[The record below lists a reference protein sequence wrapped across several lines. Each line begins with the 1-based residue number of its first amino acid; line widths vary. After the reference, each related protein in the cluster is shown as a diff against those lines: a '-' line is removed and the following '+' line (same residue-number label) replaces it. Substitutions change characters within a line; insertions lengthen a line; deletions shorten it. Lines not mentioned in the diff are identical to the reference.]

1 MLNYD
6 FPLTPRARTYLKF
19 ESVFTRAELCRGIKT
34 AQETVCLLR
43 CVVDYLDLVDGTGS
57 IKIELLK
64 DLERCDTRLRAWAQD
79 PEADTQFVG
88 ELRQSVATAKRELDA
103 FTRQRTVLQTDP
115 IIEIVKPRFHTPSG
129 VNCFDTPLFTFW
141 MQLPVEERLQ
151 TVGKWLHEF
160 DCLRVPVTTILYLW
174 RLCADPQKRTARKG
188 FLQEGAE
195 NCDLINIRYDSSV
208 RAYPVVSGF
217 QSRINIHFIPY
228 EKGAPV
234 GDIPFELA
242 FISSSLG

>member
-1 MLNYD
+1 MLRYD

-19 ESVFTRAELCRGIKT
+19 ESVFTRTEANREIRT
-34 AQETVCLLR
+34 PPETICLLR

-64 DLERCDTRLRAWAQD
+64 DLERCDTRLRAWEKD
-79 PEADTQFVG
+79 PEADGEFVSQ
-88 ELRQSVATAKRELDA
+88 LRSKVADAKRELDT
-103 FTRQRTVLQTDP
+103 FTRQRIVLQTDP

-129 VNCFDTPLFTFW
+129 VNCFDTPLFEYW
-141 MQLPVEERLQ
+141 LHLPYEERLE
-151 TVGKWLHEF
+151 TVKRWLHEF
-160 DCLRVPVTTILYLW
+160 DCLRIPVSTILYLW
-174 RLCADPQKRTARKG
+174 RLCSDLQKRVARKG
-188 FLQEGAE
+188 FLQESAD
-195 NCDLINIRYDSSV
+195 NCDLICIQYDEKN

-234 GDIPFELA
+234 GDIPFEIA
-242 FISSSLG
+242 YVSSTLG